1 LQQSN
6 KFRAFGC
13 RKLLIMLAL
22 SVKKLIVVEFEPGRR
37 GQLVADKPCPATLEG
52 KDSAKEGY

>member
-1 LQQSN
+1 
-6 KFRAFGC
+6 
-13 RKLLIMLAL
+13 MLAL